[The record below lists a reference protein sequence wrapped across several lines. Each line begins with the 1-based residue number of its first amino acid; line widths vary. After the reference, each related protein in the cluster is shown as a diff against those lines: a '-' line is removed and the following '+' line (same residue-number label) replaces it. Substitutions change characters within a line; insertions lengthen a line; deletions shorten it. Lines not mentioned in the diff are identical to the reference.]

1 MNDDLSNNGVKK
13 YLSEKVVRS
22 AIFIIVNLAFVIV
35 ASIFV
40 GYEPVHLAIKRNTLT
55 LVGLAAVGVIS
66 LDIRF
71 LYHFQTTA

>member
-40 GYEPVHLAIKRNTLT
+40 GYELVHLAIKRNTLT